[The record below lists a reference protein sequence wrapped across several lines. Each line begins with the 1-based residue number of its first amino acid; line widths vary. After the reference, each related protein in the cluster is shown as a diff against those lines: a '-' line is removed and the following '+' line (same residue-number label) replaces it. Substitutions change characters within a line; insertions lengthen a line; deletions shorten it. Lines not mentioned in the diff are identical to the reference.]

1 MTASW
6 VCSLKEYLSKFQLN
20 NNFLKNFCALPKD
33 ERMMKFIFNVCTHH
47 FDKQIQNEKPK
58 LWRCWGNT
66 VLNCHHLVLLV
77 YQVLG
82 QDETIATVC
91 QLTRHTTYLFYKVL
105 YLHLPGN
112 VISLHCCWLY
122 YSTISFELHNVY
134 LILR

>member
-1 MTASW
+1 
-6 VCSLKEYLSKFQLN
+6 
-20 NNFLKNFCALPKD
+20 
-33 ERMMKFIFNVCTHH
+33 MMKFIFNVCTHH

-134 LILR
+134 LTLRWRSVWAYIYRFWIIYCYLILKMPHGCICL